1 MSLIEVQLFE
11 EAIEDLKSLIKF
23 EKKKVKPNHST
34 LWEYNNE
41 LKKAKEILRCM
52 K

>member
-1 MSLIEVQLFE
+1 MIDRQLFE

-23 EKKKVKPNHST
+23 ENKKANPNHSI

-41 LKKAKEILRCM
+41 LKKAREILRCM